1 MPGPSAAGIE
11 VLGARTLREA
21 LEIALVGGEAVDENG

>member
-21 LEIALVGGEAVDENG
+21 LEIALVGGETEEQG